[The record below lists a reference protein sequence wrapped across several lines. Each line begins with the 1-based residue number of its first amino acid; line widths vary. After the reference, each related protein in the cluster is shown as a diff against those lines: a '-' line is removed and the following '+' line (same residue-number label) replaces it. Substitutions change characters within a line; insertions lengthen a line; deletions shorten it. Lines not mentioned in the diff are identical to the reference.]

1 MLPQH
6 SERNLELR
14 RRNFVEKY
22 SVISSAVERS
32 RGSVA
37 KLSSRDSSTPLGMTV
52 KNGKENMSEV
62 SVVPIGKKKCKPFI
76 LEVFVASP
84 EAGYKFDLLVE
95 KACSSE
101 NDPLWKL
108 VFDLYKK
115 NGAGAFDQIVHV
127 SFRALDPNERQG
139 VENLSV
145 HPISFDT
152 ASIVVKEVHPAAKA
166 VAGVPKPT
174 PKQKKKLHDAMSRAA
189 VSALEV

>member
-1 MLPQH
+1 MP
-6 SERNLELR
+6 
-14 RRNFVEKY
+14 
-22 SVISSAVERS
+22 
-32 RGSVA
+32 
-37 KLSSRDSSTPLGMTV
+37 D
-52 KNGKENMSEV
+52 V

-84 EAGYKFDLLVE
+84 EAGYKFELLVE

-115 NGAGAFDQIVHV
+115 NSSGGFDQIVHV
-127 SFRALDPNERQG
+127 SFRALEPRERQG

-145 HPISFDT
+145 QPISFDT

-174 PKQKKKLHDAMSRAA
+174 PKQKKKVRDAMSKAA
-189 VSALEV
+189 VSAIEV